1 MSAQTEQES
10 FSFQAE
16 VVQILDLMVHSLYSN
31 KEIFLRELI
40 SNASDAIDRLR
51 LELLAKSELPEA
63 EGPLRIRVSYDKDA
77 RTITVADNGVGM
89 SRQEV
94 IEHIGTIAKSGTRE
108 FLAALTGDQRQD
120 ASLIGQFGVGFYSAF
135 IVADRVTLTTRRS
148 GLTAADGVRWE
159 SDGRGAY
166 TLETVEQ
173 PDRGTT
179 IVLHLRAGE
188 DDLLSDY
195 RLRAIIKK
203 YSDHISLPIVM
214 PPEPK
219 SGSEPAEGQEGPAE
233 DAPVN
238 QASALWARP
247 KSELGEQDYK
257 DFYQHVTGD
266 FSEPLAWVHSKIEG
280 TYEYTLLL
288 FIPSRAPF
296 DLWIPQA
303 GRGIK
308 LHIRRVF
315 VQEDSGQLMPQYLRF
330 VRGVIDSADLP
341 LNVSRELLQ
350 GSRVVD
356 NIRSNATKKVLRML
370 ADIAEK
376 EPEKYAA
383 FWKEFGAV
391 LKEGLPE
398 DFGNR
403 DEIARLLRFT
413 STKSASDEPDV
424 SLADY
429 VGRMKEGQQHIYYLL
444 APGLAAAKASPHLEA
459 FRKKGIEVLLLGDG
473 EGIDNWVVA
482 SLRDFDGK
490 HLQSVAQGSGDLSEL
505 EDEAEAEAKQ
515 QASAELAGL
524 VGQLK
529 AALGERA
536 YDVRVSSRLTTSPAC
551 IVANEAE
558 IDINLARRLR
568 GSGLPSQPVLEIN
581 PQHPLVR
588 RLNREPADPH
598 LAEWADVLF
607 DQAVLTLGARI
618 TEPAAFVG
626 RLNDLLVALSA
637 EPPDADDRPVTPG
650 RLLAV
655 SDLHVSH
662 PRNRQWVA
670 DLPPGSPGDWL
681 LVAGDLAEKVEDI
694 EWTLRTLRSCYGT
707 VVWVPGNHDLW
718 AHPRDPVKLRGE
730 ARYQHLVALC
740 RDLGVITPED
750 PYPLWTGDGG
760 PAVIVPLFLLY
771 DYTFRPDGTST
782 KAEALDLAYRTG
794 VIGADERH
802 LHPDPY
808 PSREAWCQARID
820 ATLPRLAAINPDL
833 PTILVS
839 HFPLTREPT
848 RILRYPVFAQ
858 WCGTEQT
865 ADWHRRFRA
874 LAVVYGHLHIPR
886 TMFQDGVRFE
896 EVSLGYPYEQ
906 DRHPERPRQLI
917 QILPP
922 RPCQDSRATTR
933 RW

>member
-1 MSAQTEQES
+1 M
-10 FSFQAE
+10 
-16 VVQILDLMVHSLYSN
+16 
-31 KEIFLRELI
+31 
-40 SNASDAIDRLR
+40 
-51 LELLAKSELPEA
+51 
-63 EGPLRIRVSYDKDA
+63 
-77 RTITVADNGVGM
+77 
-89 SRQEV
+89 
-94 IEHIGTIAKSGTRE
+94 
-108 FLAALTGDQRQD
+108 
-120 ASLIGQFGVGFYSAF
+120 
-135 IVADRVTLTTRRS
+135 
-148 GLTAADGVRWE
+148 
-159 SDGRGAY
+159 
-166 TLETVEQ
+166 
-173 PDRGTT
+173 
-179 IVLHLRAGE
+179 
-188 DDLLSDY
+188 
-195 RLRAIIKK
+195 
-203 YSDHISLPIVM
+203 
-214 PPEPK
+214 
-219 SGSEPAEGQEGPAE
+219 
-233 DAPVN
+233 
-238 QASALWARP
+238 
-247 KSELGEQDYK
+247 
-257 DFYQHVTGD
+257 
-266 FSEPLAWVHSKIEG
+266 HSKIEG

-315 VQEDSGQLMPQYLRF
+315 VLEDSGQLMPQYLRF

-356 NIRSNATKKVLRML
+356 NIRSNATKKVLRLL

-376 EPEKYAA
+376 EPEKYAT

-413 STKSASDEPDV
+413 STTSASDEPDV

-429 VGRMKEGQQHIYYLL
+429 VSRMKEGQQHIYYLL

-482 SLRDFDGK
+482 SLREFDGK
-490 HLQSVAQGSGDLSEL
+490 RLQSVAQGSGDLSEL

-536 YDVRVSSRLTTSPAC
+536 YDVRVSSRADHLAGLHRGQRARDRHQPGPA
-551 IVANEAE
+551 AARLRPAQPAGAR
-558 IDINLARRLR
+558 DQPAAPAGAAAQPRARRPAPGRMGARAVRPGRAHPRRADRGARRVRRPPQRPAGVAERRVLR
-568 GSGLPSQPVLEIN
+568 CRVSGRRAPGCWASGRRAPELGLRTLATGTRRRLPSQARIRN
-581 PQHPLVR
+581 RKACLVR
-588 RLNREPADPH
+588 WLTGRMTGRKLRRACSAPLPPSRPGARSGGSPTVTMPSAFPHATHHAHPEPQRCH
-598 LAEWADVLF
+598 IV
-607 DQAVLTLGARI
+607 AVLTASMSHRGGWSTARMRHQLSQVPRSPHGALAVCCQTSVHIVGISQRLR
-618 TEPAAFVG
+618 PAHDTRSRRHAG
-626 RLNDLLVALSA
+626 S
-637 EPPDADDRPVTPG
+637 PVVPG

-662 PRNRQWVA
+662 PRNRRWVA
-670 DLPPGSPGDWL
+670 DLPSGSPGDWL

-740 RDLGVITPED
+740 RELGVITPED
-750 PYPLWTGDGG
+750 PYPVWTGAGG

-820 ATLPRLAAINPDL
+820 ATLPRLAAIDPDL

-874 LAVVYGHLHIPR
+874 RTVVYGHLHIPR
-886 TMFQDGVRFE
+886 TMFEDGVRFE

-922 RPCQDSRATTR
+922 GPARTLGPPPADGNVHPSPGR
-933 RW
+933 